1 MEVHL
6 APNQEAL
13 IRQDVSTG
21 RFATADEAVQEAIML
36 LEERERQRVKARTSG
51 RKSLAQLFAGSPF
64 KGLDME
70 FPREKDPLRIVE
82 L

>member
-6 APNQEAL
+6 TPNQEAL

>member
-6 APNQEAL
+6 TPDQEAF
-13 IRQDVSTG
+13 IQQHVSTG

-36 LEERERQRVKARTSG
+36 LEEQERQRIRTRTSG
-51 RKSLAQLFAGSPF
+51 RKSLAQLFAESPF

-70 FPREKDPLRIVE
+70 FPREKDPLRAIE

>member
-6 APNQEAL
+6 TPNQEAL

-51 RKSLAQLFAGSPF
+51 RKSLAQLIAGSPF

>member
-6 APNQEAL
+6 TPNQEAL

-36 LEERERQRVKARTSG
+36 LEERERQRVKARISG